1 MSAAKASSARERGR
15 TKASPRPRSA
25 PGTSTKPDAKTR
37 TNRFRAELPRSA
49 TEIDF
54 GVHHSSVESEYPR
67 RPESEGDR
75 DRDRQQPE
83 RKQLLANCGAQS
95 LLAQPDQQDGAH
107 GNRGQDDE
115 LDAREGR
122 EECERDEQE
131 L

>member
-15 TKASPRPRSA
+15 TDGEPQAEERPGHQHEARREDEDEQVPGRVAEESA
-25 PGTSTKPDAKTR
+25 
-37 TNRFRAELPRSA
+37 
-49 TEIDF
+49 EIDF

-83 RKQLLANCGAQS
+83 RKQLLANCGTQS
-95 LLAQPDQQDGAH
+95 LLAQPDQQHGAH
-107 GNRGQDDE
+107 ENRGEDDE